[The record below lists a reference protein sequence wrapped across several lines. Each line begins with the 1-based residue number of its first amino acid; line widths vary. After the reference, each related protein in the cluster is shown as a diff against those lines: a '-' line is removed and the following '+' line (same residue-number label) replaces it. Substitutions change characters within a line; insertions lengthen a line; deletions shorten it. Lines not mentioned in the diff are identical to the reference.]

1 MAHLARLERQS
12 LCDTFERVGRDAPT
26 LCDPWLTR
34 DLAAHLVIRDRRPDT
49 VIGSAVP
56 QAPVLGQHARR
67 TQDSYAA
74 QDWPHLV
81 DLVRSGP
88 PRWSPVSIAPLD
100 EVVNLVE
107 YFVHHEDVLRA
118 GEAPVRRDL
127 DPDLEAALWSTLTRM
142 GRVLLRGCPVG
153 VVAVTP
159 QHGRRQLRSPRDQG
173 SVVLRSSP
181 GELVLLAFG
190 RGRVAEVEVDG
201 PPAAVAAFESSDLGL

>member
-1 MAHLARLERQS
+1 MSHLARLERQS
-12 LCDTFERVGRDAPT
+12 LCDTFEQVGPDAPT

-49 VIGSAVP
+49 AIGSAVP
-56 QAPVLGQHARR
+56 QVPVLGPHAQR
-67 TQDSYAA
+67 TQDGYAS

-81 DLVRSGP
+81 ELVRSGP
-88 PRWSPVSIAPLD
+88 PKWSPVALAPIDDL
-100 EVVNLVE
+100 VNLTE

-118 GEAPVRRDL
+118 GAAPVQRDL
-127 DPDLEAALWSTLTRM
+127 DPALEAALWSTLTRM
-142 GRVLLRGCPVG
+142 GRVLLRRCPVG

-159 QHGRRQLRSPRDQG
+159 QHGRRQLRPPRDQG
-173 SVVLRSSP
+173 TVVLRSTP

-201 PPAAVAAFESSDLGL
+201 PPEAVAAFESSNLGL